1 MAREIVLD
9 VSELEP
15 PEPLVQSLAAIGK
28 LQHGEYLRMLHR
40 RRPCLLYENLQKRGF
55 SNETRAGREVACE
68 VFIWRDGD
76 DEAERAARIAA
87 ATLPPADNL

>member
-15 PEPLVQSLAAIGK
+15 PEPLVQALAAIVQ
-28 LQHGEYLRMLHR
+28 LQSGDYLRMLHR
-40 RRPCLLYENLQKRGF
+40 RVPCLLYDNLRQRGF
-55 SNETRAGREVACE
+55 SSETRAGRQVACE

-76 DEAERAARIAA
+76 SEAEIAARAVA
-87 ATLPPADNL
+87 VMLAPADTL

>member
-1 MAREIVLD
+1 MAREVVLD

-15 PEPLVQSLAAIGK
+15 PEPLVLSLAAIEK
-28 LQHGEYLRMLHR
+28 LQHGEYLRLLHR

-55 SNETRAGREVACE
+55 SSETRAGREVAYE

-76 DEAERAARIAA
+76 DEAAHAAHAIAS
-87 ATLPPADNL
+87 TLPPADNL

>member
-15 PEPLVQSLAAIGK
+15 PEPLVQSLAAVEK
-28 LQHGEYLRMLHR
+28 LQSGDYLRLLHR
-40 RRPCLLYENLQKRGF
+40 RRPCLLYENLQQRGY
-55 SNETRAGREVACE
+55 SSVTRAGRNVACE

-76 DEAERAARIAA
+76 DEAANLARAIAN
-87 ATLPPADNL
+87 TLPPADNL

>member
-15 PEPLVQSLAAIGK
+15 PEPLVLSLAACEQLERGA
-28 LQHGEYLRMLHR
+28 YLRLLHR
-40 RRPCLLYENLQKRGF
+40 RRPCLLYDNLAQRGF
-55 SNETRAGREVACE
+55 ASETRVGRRVACE

-76 DEAERAARIAA
+76 DEAAHAARAEAA
-87 ATLPPADNL
+87 ALAPADRL

>member
-1 MAREIVLD
+1 MAREVVLD

-15 PEPLVQSLAAIGK
+15 PEPLVQSLAAIEK
-28 LQHGEYLRMLHR
+28 LQHGEYLRLLHR

-55 SNETRAGREVACE
+55 SSETRAGREVACE

-76 DEAERAARIAA
+76 DEAARAARAIAS
-87 ATLPPADNL
+87 TLPPADNL